1 MNGETGR
8 VIAASVLVASILL
21 LVIIGVL
28 ALAALI
34 WPI

>member
-1 MNGETGR
+1 VSGR
-8 VIAASVLVASILL
+8 GSVAAASIVVASILL

-28 ALAALI
+28 ALAYAM